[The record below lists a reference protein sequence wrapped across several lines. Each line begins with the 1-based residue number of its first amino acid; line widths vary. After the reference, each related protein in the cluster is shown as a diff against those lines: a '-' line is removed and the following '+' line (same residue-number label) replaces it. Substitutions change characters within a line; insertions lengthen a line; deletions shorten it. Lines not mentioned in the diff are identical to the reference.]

1 MSKKGLVAIIVIL
14 TIMVFSLGTYV
25 AYDKFIKPNSVKEVK
40 KDEGKSNSKSSSDS
54 SKIEVYDS
62 EDYKYLHVPY
72 IDLKSDEGKRLNKEI
87 KDFVSDYEDTKEFTD
102 NCQVTYQTFEN
113 ENIISII
120 IKKDTPS
127 SSTNYY
133 KSINID
139 TKTGKEV
146 DNKYLLDMKN
156 IDENYI
162 PGMLLE
168 VYDNQ
173 AEENGNLEDLR
184 RMPSQGDEFT
194 SVYDATKN
202 NIENNKLDD
211 YVMYLNKKDEL
222 IVVVEVYFYAGPEK
236 GNVLMNLNTNL
247 YEK

>member
-14 TIMVFSLGTYV
+14 TIMVLSLGTYV
-25 AYDKFIKPNSVKEVK
+25 AYDKFIKPNNVKEVK
-40 KDEGKSNSKSSSDS
+40 KNEGKSNSKSNSDS

-62 EDYKYLHVPY
+62 EDYKYLQVPY
-72 IDLKSDEGKRLNKEI
+72 INLKTAEGKRLNKEI

-146 DNKYLLDMKN
+146 NNKYLLDMKN